1 MSKITIEELCPFA
14 IGDTLEVNSRK
25 LGKQTL
31 VITDIV
37 TVHSKKSNSVTFKYE
52 FNASGQYV
60 TVDMFN
66 EAVLSKFVNAEQEEQ
81 TGGGKDEA

>member
-14 IGDTLEVNSRK
+14 IGDTLEVNSKK

-37 TVHSKKSNSVTFKYE
+37 TVHSKKNNSVTFKYE

-66 EAVLSKFVNAEQEEQ
+66 EAVLSKFVNIDQEEEA
-81 TGGGKDEA
+81 GGDTNEA

>member
-14 IGDTLEVNSRK
+14 IGDTLEINSKK
-25 LGKQTL
+25 LGKQTF

-37 TVHSKKSNSVTFKYE
+37 TIHSKKSNGVTFKYE
-52 FNASGQYV
+52 FNASNQYV

-66 EAVLSKFVNAEQEEQ
+66 EEMLTKIIKESESKTE
-81 TGGGKDEA
+81 